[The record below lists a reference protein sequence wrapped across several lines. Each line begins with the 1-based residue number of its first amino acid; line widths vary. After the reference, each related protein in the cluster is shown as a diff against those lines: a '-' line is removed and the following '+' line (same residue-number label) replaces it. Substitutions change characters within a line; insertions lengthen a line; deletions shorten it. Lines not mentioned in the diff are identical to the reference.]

1 MFALIYNKKTKCFP
15 FYKTLSTFYKFKAVC
30 FLNKKKMTFKA

>member
-1 MFALIYNKKTKCFP
+1 MFAPIYNKKNKCFP

-30 FLNKKKMTFKA
+30 LINKKMTFKA